1 MGEVQQ
7 QLQVLADELNM
18 MKNELVGL
26 KANHSALH
34 NVAVETDKSMR
45 ANQSSYTTRFEQLEK
60 VVSDIRDNVAGGAG
74 SGKDLRSP

>member
-1 MGEVQQ
+1 MAEVQQ

-34 NVAVETDKSMR
+34 NVAVDTDKTMR
-45 ANQSSYTTRFEQLEK
+45 MNQGAYTARFEKLENM
-60 VVSDIRDNVAGGAG
+60 VGEIRDHAAGGLG
-74 SGKDLRSP
+74 